1 MKYLVVGGS
10 FDDNGGRQS
19 SLVFKFEQELKN
31 AGVEDVKVFN
41 GGQFSEMEGILERTK
56 DADVVL
62 WWANVPNDK
71 PKIRDV
77 KSVNPKCML
86 VTSKRNDNEKYNF
99 GELVNR
105 ALGAKANLCVEFS
118 KINGRFQ
125 MFVFDPLGKIGRAS
139 CRERV

>member
-1 MKYLVVGGS
+1 MKFLMVGGS
-10 FDDNGGRQS
+10 FDDNGGRPS
-19 SLVFKFEQELKN
+19 SMVSKFAQEFQN
-31 AGVEDVKVFN
+31 AGIEVETFN
-41 GGQFSEMEGILERTK
+41 GGNFSEIESILDKTK

-71 PKIRDV
+71 PKIRNV

-105 ALGAKANLCVEFS
+105 ALGAKANL
-118 KINGRFQ
+118 
-125 MFVFDPLGKIGRAS
+125 
-139 CRERV
+139 